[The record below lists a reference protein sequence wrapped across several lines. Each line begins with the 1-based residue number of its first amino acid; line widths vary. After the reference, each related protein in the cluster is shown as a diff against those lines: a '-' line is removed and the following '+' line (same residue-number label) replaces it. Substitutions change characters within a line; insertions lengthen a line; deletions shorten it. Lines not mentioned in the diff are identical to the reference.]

1 MKKREYSDRFPHS
14 AVKDIVLRLARERD
28 LPDEELSFLIESDEA
43 GIFSGGGSGPDPAA
57 GLWHRCIYPGFDR
70 IYELLQK

>member
-28 LPDEELSFLIESDEA
+28 LPDEELSFLWRRKRT
-43 GIFSGGGSGPDPAA
+43 GSGGRFMAQMYISGV
-57 GLWHRCIYPGFDR
+57 
-70 IYELLQK
+70 

>member
-28 LPDEELSFLIESDEA
+28 LPDEELSFLIESGKAGVFLAEEA
-43 GIFSGGGSGPDPAA
+43 
-57 GLWHRCIYPGFDR
+57 DR
-70 IYELLQK
+70 IRRQVYGTDVYIRGLI

>member
-43 GIFSGGGSGPDPAA
+43 GIFLAEEADRIRAA